1 MVSATPT
8 RKRLAASASKARSI
22 RKLRLAH
29 GRPLPTS
36 QNRPQAASRMIKFA
50 STLSG
55 GTAVGLA
62 AALLTP
68 SVIVT
73 IGAMIAGLIGSGLLV
88 KRFG

>member
-1 MVSATPT
+1 MSATPT

-22 RKLRLAH
+22 KKMRFAH
-29 GRPLPTS
+29 GRNIPTS
-36 QNRPQAASRMIKFA
+36 QHRSQAASGMIKFA

-62 AALLTP
+62 VALLTP

-88 KRFG
+88 KRYG